1 MKKRRITVK
10 RKANRT
16 TVNQFIVSAYNDAQR
31 MIRET
36 TKRFGDPYFD
46 FSLDDFEGV
55 VREEIKINKM
65 NKGKET
71 SRETVA
77 RLRDKLV
84 RDSFTNYKD
93 GRVMLSR
100 QQATNWK
107 QKILELEGVNIGNV
121 EAIMTGATDIASYIE
136 KYSALAASK
145 GLTISQYV
153 FGS

>member
-1 MKKRRITVK
+1 MKKRRTTVK
-10 RKANRT
+10 RKVNRT

-65 NKGKET
+65 NNGKET

-100 QQATNWK
+100 QQATN
-107 QKILELEGVNIGNV
+107 
-121 EAIMTGATDIASYIE
+121 
-136 KYSALAASK
+136 
-145 GLTISQYV
+145 
-153 FGS
+153 